1 MGITITTLIENSIGE
16 HKGLSGEHGLSFF
29 IDKDGEMLLFDTG
42 SSRTF
47 IDNAKKLRV
56 DIGQVR
62 HIVLSHGHYDHTGG
76 FRPFIDAY
84 PDSHHT
90 LWTGKGFFKEK
101 YAAYGPSLQYLGND
115 FDKKFL
121 ETRSIS
127 HKEVTTDTTEIA
139 PGVWI
144 VTNFKKIHSEEL
156 IHPRFVLWDDATR
169 QVYPDE
175 FRDEVLLVVE
185 AAKGLVVLVGCAHP
199 GILNMLDTVEERF
212 DKPIYALLGGTH
224 LVEASSQRIRYVI
237 NDFIK
242 RKISIMGVSHCTG
255 EAAVSFLEERS
266 HTSFRNSTG
275 STLSIE

>member
-1 MGITITTLIENSIGE
+1 MSITITTLIENSIGE

-42 SSRTF
+42 SSRRF
-47 IDNAKKLRV
+47 IDNANKLLV
-56 DIGQVR
+56 DVGHVR
-62 HIVLSHGHYDHTGG
+62 HVILSHGHYDHTGG
-76 FRPFIDAY
+76 FRPFVEAY
-84 PDSHHT
+84 PDSQYT
-90 LWTGKGFFKEK
+90 LWTGKGFFEK
-101 YAAYGPSLQYLGND
+101 KYGIYGPSLQYLGND
-115 FDKKFL
+115 FDELFL

-127 HKEVTTDTTEIA
+127 HKEVTADTTEIA
-139 PGVWI
+139 PGAWI